1 MKQSSRASVH
11 LIAFAATLL
20 PVLLSCSSPPQQV
33 APIDATKGTVQR
45 PAQGAADANGTA
57 PGSTSSG
64 AANDQ
69 GSVATAA
76 QGALGATVPTAPIP
90 DPAAIS
96 KLIAADFAAQ
106 GSNGSQV
113 IYATIDH
120 LAPNKIES
128 PKLEIVRF
136 GMTKTLNSVSM
147 APAIVKLQAID
158 PARTV
163 FRVNLAAFNQA
174 GALGAIKSAPFAQQN
189 VSQVGGATVVKG
201 DWLVYALT
209 RPEIYD
215 PLMKLP
221 AQDTM
226 LESTLHVDYNKAGYI
241 NAQSSDV
248 VFNGRVLM
256 RVPIEMG
263 GKPGG
268 YYWRSYDFARGD
280 VMQRAFKDPS
290 FLRSATIPDL
300 VAGEFFFSLPN
311 GLQAYYLV
319 GFGNQHR
326 YDVPGPGGLSIDP
339 PVATDY
345 RRPQDG
351 LHPCVGGKAVCG
363 YVINGE
369 SCMTCHGDGV
379 NIPKDPAGTN
389 GISMADMTNLMNQ
402 DRARFAGAI
411 KEMGFTTVTDEPIF
425 ATLNIFRNDRNVAD
439 KRNQGSEIS
448 GLTGQ

>member
-1 MKQSSRASVH
+1 MKHSSRAALHS
-11 LIAFAATLL
+11 IAFAAAFL
-20 PVLLSCSSPPQQV
+20 PVVLSCSSSARQV
-33 APIDATKGTVQR
+33 APIDTTTGGAQNS
-45 PAQGAADANGTA
+45 AQGADATGNAGNPSSVVA
-57 PGSTSSG
+57 GST
-64 AANDQ
+64 
-69 GSVATAA
+69 
-76 QGALGATVPTAPIP
+76 QGALGATVAAVPIL
-90 DPAAIS
+90 DTAAIS
-96 KLIAADFAAQ
+96 KLIATDFAAQ
-106 GSNGSQV
+106 GSKGSQI

-120 LAPNKIES
+120 LAPDKIEN

-147 APAIVKLQAID
+147 APAIAKLQAID

-163 FRVNLAAFNQA
+163 FRVNLADFNQA
-174 GALGAIKSAPFAQQN
+174 GALATIKSAPYAQQN

-221 AQDTM
+221 AIDTM
-226 LESTLHVDYNKAGYI
+226 LESTLRVDYSKAGYI

-256 RVPIEMG
+256 RVPIELG

-290 FLRSATIPDL
+290 FLRSTTIPDL

-326 YDVPGPGGLSIDP
+326 YDVPAPGGGSIDP

-369 SCMTCHGDGV
+369 SCMTCHGDGI
-379 NIPKDPAGTN
+379 NIPKNPAGTN
-389 GISMADMTNLMNQ
+389 GISMADMTNFMNQ

-425 ATLNIFRNDRNVAD
+425 ATLSIFRNDRKVAD
-439 KRNQGSEIS
+439 KRSQGSEVS
-448 GLTGQ
+448 GLTGK

>member
-1 MKQSSRASVH
+1 MKHSSSASVH
-11 LIAFAATLL
+11 VIALAATLL
-20 PVLLSCSSPPQQV
+20 PVVLSCSSPSQQA
-33 APIDATKGTVQR
+33 APVDATKES
-45 PAQGAADANGTA
+45 PKHSAQGAADANGDA
-57 PGSTSSG
+57 NG
-64 AANDQ
+64 AGGNAQ
-69 GSVATAA
+69 GSVAGTT
-76 QGALGATVPTAPIP
+76 QGALGATVAAVLVP
-90 DPAAIS
+90 DTAAIS

-106 GSNGSQV
+106 GSKGNQI

-120 LAPNKIES
+120 LAPDKIEN

-147 APAIVKLQAID
+147 APAIAKLPAID
-158 PARTV
+158 PAKTV
-163 FRVNLAAFNQA
+163 FRLNLADFNQA
-174 GALGAIKSAPFAQQN
+174 GALGAIKSAPYAQQN
-189 VSQVGGATVVKG
+189 VTQVGGATVVKG

-209 RPEIYD
+209 RPEVYD

-221 AQDTM
+221 AIDTM
-226 LESTLHVDYNKAGYI
+226 LESTLRVDYNKAGYI

-256 RVPIEMG
+256 RIPIELG

-268 YYWRSYDFARGD
+268 YYWRSYDFARTD

-290 FLRSATIPDL
+290 FLRAATIPDL

-311 GLQAYYLV
+311 GLQAYYLT

-351 LHPCVGGKAVCG
+351 LHPCVGGKASCG
-363 YVINGE
+363 FVINGE

-379 NIPKDPAGTN
+379 NIPKTPAGTN
-389 GISMADMTNLMNQ
+389 GISMVDMTNLMNQ

-425 ATLNIFRNDRNVAD
+425 ATLSIFRNDRKIAD
-439 KRNQGSEIS
+439 KRSQGSEIS
-448 GLTGQ
+448 GITGQ

>member
-1 MKQSSRASVH
+1 MKHSSRASLH
-11 LIAFAATLL
+11 LIAFAATFI
-20 PVLLSCSSPPQQV
+20 PGVLSCNSAAKQV
-33 APIDATKGTVQR
+33 APIDTTKGSAQNA
-45 PAQGAADANGTA
+45 AQGADATGNAGTPSGA
-57 PGSTSSG
+57 VAGST
-64 AANDQ
+64 
-69 GSVATAA
+69 
-76 QGALGATVPTAPIP
+76 QGALGATVAAVPIP
-90 DPAAIS
+90 DTTAIS

-106 GSNGSQV
+106 GSRGNQ
-113 IYATIDH
+113 ILYATIDH
-120 LAPNKIES
+120 LAPDKIEN

-147 APAIVKLQAID
+147 APAIAKLQAID

-163 FRVNLAAFNQA
+163 FRVNLADFNQA
-174 GALGAIKSAPFAQQN
+174 GALATIKSAPYAQQN

-209 RPEIYD
+209 RPEVYD

-221 AQDTM
+221 AVDTM
-226 LESTLHVDYNKAGYI
+226 LESTLRVDYSKAGYI

-256 RVPIEMG
+256 RVPIELG

-326 YDVPGPGGLSIDP
+326 YDVPAPGGGSIDP

-369 SCMTCHGDGV
+369 SCMTCHGDGI
-379 NIPKDPAGTN
+379 NIPKNPAGTN
-389 GISMADMTNLMNQ
+389 GISMADMTNFMNQ

-425 ATLNIFRNDRNVAD
+425 ATLSIFRNDRKVDD
-439 KRNQGSEIS
+439 KRSQGSEVS
-448 GLTGQ
+448 GLTGK

>member
-1 MKQSSRASVH
+1 MKHSSGASVR
-11 LIAFAATLL
+11 LIAFAVTLL
-20 PVLLSCSSPPQQV
+20 PVALSCSSPSQQV
-33 APIDATKGTVQR
+33 APVDATKGNPQH
-45 PAQGAADANGTA
+45 PAQGAADADGA
-57 PGSTSSG
+57 GISG
-64 AANDQ
+64 AGNAQ
-69 GSVATAA
+69 GSATTTT
-76 QGALGATVPTAPIP
+76 QGALGATVPAVPIP
-90 DPAAIS
+90 DTATIS

-106 GSNGSQV
+106 GSKGDQV

-120 LAPNKIES
+120 LAPDKTEN

-147 APAIVKLQAID
+147 APAIAKLQAID

-163 FRVNLAAFNQA
+163 FRINLADFNQA
-174 GALGAIKSAPFAQQN
+174 GALGTIKSAPFAQQN
-189 VSQVGGATVVKG
+189 VSQVGGVTVIRG

-209 RPEIYD
+209 RPEVYD

-221 AQDTM
+221 AIDTM
-226 LESTLHVDYNKAGYI
+226 LESTLHVDYSKAVYI

-256 RVPIEMG
+256 RIPIELG

-268 YYWRSYDFARGD
+268 YYWRSYDFARTD
-280 VMQRAFKDPS
+280 VMQNAFKNPS
-290 FLRSATIPDL
+290 FLRAATIPDL

-351 LHPCVGGKAVCG
+351 LHPCVGGKAACG
-363 YVINGE
+363 FVINGE

-379 NIPKDPAGTN
+379 NIPKNPAGTN
-389 GISMADMTNLMNQ
+389 GISMADMTNFMNQ

-425 ATLNIFRNDRNVAD
+425 ATLSIFRNDRKVVD
-439 KRNQGSEIS
+439 KRSQGSEIS
-448 GLTGQ
+448 GITGQ